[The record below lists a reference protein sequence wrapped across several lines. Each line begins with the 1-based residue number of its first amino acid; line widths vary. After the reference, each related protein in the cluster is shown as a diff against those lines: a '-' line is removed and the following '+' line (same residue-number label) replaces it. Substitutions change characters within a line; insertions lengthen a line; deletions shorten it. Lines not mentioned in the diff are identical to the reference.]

1 MPIYFYGTR
10 GPYGC
15 FSNFSRHG
23 FHLDGAFWPTS
34 EHFFQAH
41 KFAGTEHEDAV
52 RRAPSPK
59 LAAAMGRDR
68 ARPLRPDWEVVKDDV
83 MRRGVRRK
91 FEEHP
96 ELRAVLL
103 ATGDEPIVENSPKDS
118 YWGIGKDGTGKNRLG
133 AILMEV
139 RSALRES
146 APVAPGE

>member
-1 MPIYFYGTR
+1 MPISFYGTR

-15 FSNFSRHG
+15 LSNFSRHG

-34 EHFFQAH
+34 EHYFQAQR
-41 KFAGTEHEDAV
+41 FAGTEHADAV
-52 RRAPSPK
+52 RRASSPR

-68 ARPLRPDWEVVKDDV
+68 ARPLRADWEAVKDDV

-96 ELRAVLL
+96 ELRAELL
-103 ATGDEPIVENSPKDS
+103 ATGDEPILENSPKDS
-118 YWGIGKDGTGKNRLG
+118 YWGTGKDGTGKNRLG

-139 RSALRES
+139 RAALGES
-146 APVAPGE
+146 APAAPAE